1 MSGFASLL
9 LFAAFFYLMMRFG
22 CGAHMVHGGHGGH
35 SGHGEDD
42 MHGGGGMTGMK
53 TKDPVCG
60 MEVEPGQGYSKVH
73 EGREYRFCSRKC
85 LDQFDADPKRYAL
98 TGMQQGNPNVSE
110 TPTGKHDAGC
120 H

>member
-1 MSGFASLL
+1 MSGLASLL

-22 CGAHMVHGGHGGH
+22 CGSHMVHGHGNHDGSDDHEMHGGH
-35 SGHGEDD
+35 E
-42 MHGGGGMTGMK
+42 MAGGK

-60 MEVEPGQGYSKVH
+60 MEVEPGQGYAEIY

-85 LDQFDADPKRYAL
+85 LDQFDGDPRHFAL
-98 TGMQQGNPNVSE
+98 SAPQSSVQAE
-110 TPTGKHDAGC
+110 HHAF